1 MGSPEGRM
9 SSPDGRMSSPSGSL
23 RSPSGAHLRGAS
35 KTQVVLAFAAVYVL
49 WGSTYLAIRIGDE
62 TIPPFLLAG
71 LRHTIAGLL
80 LLSWLRLRGGAPG
93 IERRHWRSAAVIG
106 ALMLLGGNGLVTW
119 AEKRVPSGLAAL
131 IVASVPIWM
140 TLLHGLQTRRRPHGI
155 VLLGLGLCVGGLAF
169 LVLPAGGGVASN
181 HVDGLGAMAL
191 LSAALFWAIGSLYS
205 RTAPLP
211 SSTLLA
217 TAMEMVCGGAILLA
231 TSTVFGEWR
240 TVSLAAVSSRSVLA
254 LAYLIVA
261 GSLLGFTAY
270 VFLLSATTPARVSTY
285 AFVNPVVAVFFGW
298 AIAGEAVTLRTAL
311 SALLIVGAVAII
323 IRYGGSRD
331 RESIAREDAPAPPE
345 RAEKSA

>member
-1 MGSPEGRM
+1 MRKTIT
-9 SSPDGRMSSPSGSL
+9 
-23 RSPSGAHLRGAS
+23 GAHQRVAS
-35 KTQVVLAFAAVYVL
+35 RSQIVLAFAAVYVL

-71 LRHTIAGLL
+71 LRHTVAGLL
-80 LLSWLRLRGGAPG
+80 LLGWLRLRGGAAG
-93 IERRHWRSAAVIG
+93 IERRHWRSAAIIG

-140 TLLHGLQTRRRPHGI
+140 TLLHGLQTRRRPHGV
-155 VLLGLGLCVGGLAF
+155 VLLGLALCVAGLAF
-169 LVLPAGGGVASN
+169 LVLPSAGAVASN
-181 HVDGLGAMAL
+181 HVDPLGAIAL
-191 LSAALFWAIGSLYS
+191 LCAAFFWAIGSLYS

-217 TAMEMVCGGAILLA
+217 TAMEMVAGGAILL
-231 TSTVFGEWR
+231 TVSTVAGEWR
-240 TVSLAAVSSRSVLA
+240 TVSLAAVSSRSILA

-311 SALLIVGAVAII
+311 SALLIVGAVALIV
-323 IRYGGSRD
+323 RYGGRKGKEEEMT
-331 RESIAREDAPAPPE
+331 REAA
-345 RAEKSA
+345 